1 MAGQIVR
8 ELVTVWGFDVDLKA
22 LKQLDSGIEGI
33 KSKLK
38 DAGIA
43 IIGTSLAIG
52 ALLNE
57 AGKQEQVE
65 VAFETMIGDA
75 ERARVAL
82 QELQEFAT
90 RTPFTLPGV
99 EQNAKLLL
107 GMGIELDSLL
117 PTLKALGD
125 VSAGLSVPL
134 GRIALN
140 FGQIKTQGKLT
151 GRELRDFAVAGVPL
165 LDELAKQLGK
175 TKAEVTGLVSV
186 GSIGFDEVEKAF
198 ISMSSEGGKFNNL
211 MAKQSETL
219 LGMISNIKDIGTLFA
234 REIGKELLPTAK
246 DVLKTFVAWFREN
259 EKFIKS
265 EAITFFK
272 NLADL
277 LGNMVS
283 FMLTFA
289 KAIRGASTAF
299 GGFNNVLNITMD
311 IFAAI
316 TALGMLHAVGLLTQG
331 IIGLAVAWRTMGN
344 AALFAQ
350 AKMALIPLTIGAI
363 VAAIA
368 LIAEDILVF
377 TQGGDSVFG
386 RMLAGLDIFFARMK
400 EKFGVFGTIGNFLIG
415 AVLAP
420 IRTIVN
426 AFRVVGDIIDMIM
439 GKVSAIQGITNI
451 LGRIGNTLGFGT
463 TDSFTNAL
471 GLGENVNLA
480 AEQQKQFNASA
491 VPGLGGAPG
500 PTAAQNVDQ
509 KNEIKIDL
517 NVEGMDPESAKDLVN
532 DTLFGELD
540 VMLRGTLRDGGSQI
554 ER

>member
-175 TKAEVTGLVSV
+175 TKLRS
-186 GSIGFDEVEKAF
+186 F
-198 ISMSSEGGKFNNL
+198 
-211 MAKQSETL
+211 
-219 LGMISNIKDIGTLFA
+219 
-234 REIGKELLPTAK
+234 
-246 DVLKTFVAWFREN
+246 
-259 EKFIKS
+259 
-265 EAITFFK
+265 
-272 NLADL
+272 LA
-277 LGNMVS
+277 
-283 FMLTFA
+283 
-289 KAIRGASTAF
+289 
-299 GGFNNVLNITMD
+299 
-311 IFAAI
+311 
-316 TALGMLHAVGLLTQG
+316 
-331 IIGLAVAWRTMGN
+331 N
-344 AALFAQ
+344 A
-350 AKMALIPLTIGAI
+350 
-363 VAAIA
+363 
-368 LIAEDILVF
+368 
-377 TQGGDSVFG
+377 
-386 RMLAGLDIFFARMK
+386 
-400 EKFGVFGTIGNFLIG
+400 GTIS
-415 AVLAP
+415 
-420 IRTIVN
+420 
-426 AFRVVGDIIDMIM
+426 
-439 GKVSAIQGITNI
+439 K
-451 LGRIGNTLGFGT
+451 
-463 TDSFTNAL
+463 
-471 GLGENVNLA
+471 
-480 AEQQKQFNASA
+480 
-491 VPGLGGAPG
+491 
-500 PTAAQNVDQ
+500 
-509 KNEIKIDL
+509 
-517 NVEGMDPESAKDLVN
+517 
-532 DTLFGELD
+532 
-540 VMLRGTLRDGGSQI
+540 
-554 ER
+554 